1 MLRACSVIRPRYA
14 CGSCYLGCID
24 TLPLTCMESR
34 PRVSS
39 GSARNFAYKNTDKVV
54 LLDEVPS
61 DGMDGA
67 ILEMH

>member
-1 MLRACSVIRPRYA
+1 MSRACSVIRPSYA

-24 TLPLTCMESR
+24 TCPLTCMESR

-39 GSARNFAYKNTDKVV
+39 GSARKFAYNNTDDLV
-54 LLDEVPS
+54 LLEAVPS
-61 DGMDGA
+61 DGMNDA